1 MARKRKSN
9 SALIVVAAVIGFII
23 AIPPEAWGGMAAI
36 GLAAFVFWR
45 YMNAKKAEPT
55 GPSPNPFTQ
64 QSTSR
69 SSPPTREAQ
78 VRSKRP
84 NLRDDDLTSFR
95 LDGISEKD
103 EFRIPN
109 APADTL
115 SANWVPPG
123 KGIEIQNFS
132 IPRGM
137 LYVGSPKR
145 NEYGQRNP
153 AVIDPKLK
161 VAAREIDWSES
172 LTSYWPSYS
181 DISPEAR
188 RAYLQWLADGRKA
201 PEADISYPFLF
212 FYGLERRILIDL
224 PNDSTV
230 ESEIRFIA
238 AEVKR
243 LLSIYAENNSFR
255 RYASHFL
262 EYLEAAEATPASISG
277 PPPDLEPGRHYELPL
292 KLKIGL
298 GQFALTQTPLRADWA
313 LAWALS
319 DPNIRRRTPVERCTD
334 EFAQLFKRHYAQSH
348 GEGILLKRNRTKLK
362 HEYHPASNALGGYRF
377 RKELGDIPDVSAVRT
392 PVQKLQALVDE
403 CTAELEP
410 YSRFI
415 GRNPDKAHALEG
427 LLQLPIELW
436 PAEVQSELDLLK
448 QRIGEGMVLMSFGE
462 LSGLLKSAGPL
473 SRDKVLGLCRALESL
488 NVGMEPDVLSG
499 RKPPKPEDK
508 IALFATHLEDG
519 NVRSAPAYQAAA
531 VTLDLACMA
540 LYADGEVSAHELVAL
555 TKQIDS
561 WTHLSAAHRKRLK
574 AHLRLGIDQPLTLA
588 SVKKQLEPL
597 ATEARRSIARLLA
610 HLTQADGVVA
620 PSEVKFLER
629 AYKLL
634 GLDTQL
640 VYSDLH
646 ASDPL
651 PPSSAATRS
660 GHTEQQAAEP
670 KGFTLDPARIAQLE
684 KETAEVSALLAG
696 VFVEEESASSK
707 ATEED
712 PSAAEMESDEP
723 EILGLNADDA
733 AFLRVLVTRSS
744 WPREDLADVA
754 ADMEL
759 MLDGTLDHIN
769 DAAFEAF
776 DGPLTEGDDPIEINP
791 EILEA
796 LPV

>member
-1 MARKRKSN
+1 MAKKPKS
-9 SALIVVAAVIGFII
+9 SPTLLIAAAVIGLIMI
-23 AIPPEAWGGMAAI
+23 IPPEAWGGIIVI
-36 GLAAFVFWR
+36 GLAAFAFW
-45 YMNAKKAEPT
+45 YFKKTKTQERP
-55 GPSPNPFTQ
+55 PSPTFSTRKGTPRSQTARATSHSS
-64 QSTSR
+64 QS
-69 SSPPTREAQ
+69 P
-78 VRSKRP
+78 
-84 NLRDDDLTSFR
+84 RDQAEDGFSNFR
-95 LDGISEKD
+95 LGGASTESE
-103 EFRIPN
+103 EFRIPE
-109 APADTL
+109 APADAL
-115 SANWVPPG
+115 AAHWIPPG
-123 KGIEIQNFS
+123 KNVDVGAFS

-137 LYVGSPKR
+137 LYVGSEKR
-145 NEYGQRNP
+145 NEYGQRDP
-153 AVIDPKLK
+153 ALINPKLK
-161 VAAREIDWSES
+161 VSSHEVDWSES
-172 LTSYWPSYS
+172 LTNYWPSYAE
-181 DISPEAR
+181 ISPDAR

-201 PEADISYPFLF
+201 PDADISYPFLF
-212 FYGLERRILIDL
+212 FYGLERRVLVDL
-224 PNDSTV
+224 PNDRSV

-238 AEVKR
+238 AEIKR
-243 LLSIYAENNSFR
+243 LLGIYGENHSFR

-262 EYLEAAEATPASISG
+262 EYLEASETLASSISG
-277 PPPDLEPGRHYELPL
+277 VPPDVEHGRHYELPL
-292 KLKIGL
+292 KLKLGL
-298 GQFALTQTPLRADWA
+298 GQFALTQTPVRADWA

-319 DPNIRRRTPVERCTD
+319 DPNIRRRTPVDRCKD
-334 EFAQLFKRHYAQSH
+334 EFAYLFKRRYAAAH

-362 HEYHPASNALGGYRF
+362 LEYYPASSALGGYSF

-392 PVQKLQALVDE
+392 PVQKLQPLVDE
-403 CTAELEP
+403 CTAELES
-410 YSRFI
+410 YSRFV

-427 LLQLPIELW
+427 LLQLPVELW

-448 QRIGEGMVLMSFGE
+448 QRIGEGMLLMSFGE

-499 RKPPKPEDK
+499 RKPPKAEDK
-508 IALFATHLEDG
+508 IALFATHIEDG

-588 SVKKQLEPL
+588 SVKKKLEPL
-597 ATEARRSIARLLA
+597 AMEARRSIARLLA
-610 HLTQADGVVA
+610 HLTQADGVVT

-629 AYKLL
+629 AYKSL
-634 GLDTQL
+634 GLDTQQ

-651 PPSSAATRS
+651 PPSSTATQT
-660 GHTEQQAAEP
+660 GHTARQAAEP
-670 KGFTLDPARIAQLE
+670 KGFTLDPTRIAQLE

-696 VFVEEESASSK
+696 VFAEEESV
-707 ATEED
+707 
-712 PSAAEMESDEP
+712 SAMESMDEPPTAEMEPDEP
-723 EILGLNADDA
+723 GILGLDADDA

-744 WPREDLADVA
+744 WPRDELADLA

-759 MLDGTLDHIN
+759 MLDGTLEHIN
-769 DAAFEAF
+769 DAAFDAF
-776 DGPLTEGDDPIEINP
+776 DGPLTEGDDPIEINH